1 MNKFKI
7 IQLILFY
14 PPYVGGMER
23 QALLL
28 VKELIRNDIKV
39 EVIAPGINKS
49 KLAGG
54 ESISGFRRPGWG
66 KRKSKLATLWYVAY
80 AFFRLSLNLIRGRNV
95 IIHGYGHGADKLV
108 VYLFHKILN
117 VKYVV
122 KIPTSF
128 NEEFLNVFRG
138 RLKHNLF
145 LRYQDRVLRN
155 ATAVVV
161 QDTQTAS
168 KLREL
173 GYDNNRIRIIRN
185 GVEVPRLLEKRN
197 YQRLHRQAPILL
209 FAGRIVEEKGIFVL
223 LDAFKEI
230 TQFLRGSILWIVGDG
245 SDLERCKT
253 YSEKIDLRNV
263 VFWGRQTDVTHFYLE
278 ADIFVFPSF
287 REGLPNVIL
296 EAMSYQMPIV
306 TTNVGI
312 IPQVI
317 RNKKEGLLV
326 GPRDKKA
333 LVQAVKELVESPTLG
348 EFLAQEARK
357 KVEQDL
363 SIRKNCEQHI
373 RLYSEVLG
381 GRQRSSL

>member
-1 MNKFKI
+1 MNEFKI
-7 IQLILFY
+7 IQLIPFY
-14 PPYVGGMER
+14 PPYFGGMEK

-28 VKELIRNDIKV
+28 VKELIRNDIEV
-39 EVIAPGINKS
+39 EVIAPGISKS
-49 KLAGG
+49 KIVKG
-54 ESISGFRRPGWG
+54 ENISELRKSGSVKG
-66 KRKSKLATLWYVAY
+66 KSKLATAWYVTY
-80 AFFRLSLNLIRGRNV
+80 AFLKLSLNLIRGRNV

-108 VYLFHKILN
+108 VYLLHKIFK
-117 VKYVV
+117 VKYIV

-128 NEEFLNVFRG
+128 NEEFLKVFRD
-138 RLKHNLF
+138 RLKHSLF

-161 QDTQTAS
+161 QDIETTS

-173 GYDNNRIRIIRN
+173 GYDNNRIHIIRN

-197 YQRLHRQAPILL
+197 YRRLHERSPILL
-209 FAGRIVEEKGIFVL
+209 FVGRIVEEKGIFVL
-223 LDAFKEI
+223 LDAFREI
-230 TQFLRGSILWIVGDG
+230 MRSLRSPMLWIVGDG

-253 YSEKIDLRNV
+253 HSEKIDLRNV
-263 VFWGRQTDVTHFYLE
+263 IFWGRQTDVTNFYLE

-333 LVQAVKELVESPTLG
+333 LVEAVKELVESPTLG
-348 EFLAQEARK
+348 KFIAQGARTR
-357 KVEQDL
+357 VEQDL
-363 SIRKNCEQHI
+363 SIKKNCEQHL
-373 RLYSEVLG
+373 RLYSEILDG
-381 GRQRSSL
+381 QQ

>member
-1 MNKFKI
+1 MNELKI
-7 IQLILFY
+7 IQLIPFY
-14 PPYVGGMER
+14 PPYVGGMEK

-28 VKELIRNDIKV
+28 VKELLRNNIEV

-49 KLAGG
+49 KIVKG
-54 ESISGFRRPGWG
+54 ENISRFRRSVCA
-66 KRKSKLATLWYVAY
+66 KAKSKLVTLRYITYV
-80 AFFRLSLNLIRGRNV
+80 FLKLSLNLIEGEKV

-108 VYLFHKILN
+108 VYLLHKIFR
-117 VKYVV
+117 VKYIV
-122 KIPTSF
+122 KVPTSF
-128 NEEFLNVFRG
+128 NEEFLKVFRT
-138 RLKHNLF
+138 RLKSHLF
-145 LRYQDRVLRN
+145 FRYQDKVLRN

-161 QDTQTAS
+161 QDRETAS

-173 GYDNNRIRIIRN
+173 GYDISRIHIIRN

-197 YQRLHRQAPILL
+197 YRRLHERSPILL
-209 FAGRIVEEKGIFVL
+209 FVGRIVEEKGIFVL

-230 TQFLRGSILWIVGDG
+230 TQSLRGSMLWIVGDG

-253 YSEKIDLRNV
+253 YSEKMDTRNV
-263 VFWGRQTDVTHFYLE
+263 IFWGRQTDVTNFYLD

-326 GPRDKKA
+326 SPRDKKA
-333 LVQAVKELVESPTLG
+333 LVEAVKELVESPTLG
-348 EFLAQEARK
+348 KFLAQGARTR
-357 KVEQDL
+357 VEQDF
-363 SIRKNCEQHI
+363 SIKKNCEQHL
-373 RLYSEVLG
+373 RLYSEVLDG
-381 GRQRSSL
+381 AAMR

>member
-1 MNKFKI
+1 MNKSKI
-7 IQLILFY
+7 IQLIPSY
-14 PPYVGGMER
+14 QPYCGGMEK

-28 VKELIRNDIKV
+28 VKELLRSDIEV
-39 EVIAPGINKS
+39 EVISPGINKS
-49 KLAGG
+49 RIVKG
-54 ESISGFRRPGWG
+54 ENISECRRPDSG
-66 KRKSKLATLWYVAY
+66 KEKSKLVTLWYVTY
-80 AFFRLSLNLIRGRNV
+80 TFFKLSLSLIMGRNI

-108 VYLFHKILN
+108 VHLFHKIFR
-117 VKYVV
+117 VKYIV
-122 KIPTSF
+122 KVPTSF
-128 NEEFLNVFRG
+128 NEEFLKVFRT
-138 RLKHNLF
+138 RLKSHLF
-145 LRYQDRVLRN
+145 FRYQDKVLRN

-161 QDTQTAS
+161 QDRETAS

-173 GYDNNRIRIIRN
+173 GYDISRIHIIRN

-197 YQRLHRQAPILL
+197 YRRLHERSPILL
-209 FAGRIVEEKGIFVL
+209 FVGRIVEEKGIFVL

-230 TQFLRGSILWIVGDG
+230 TQSLRGSILWIVGDG
-245 SDLERCKT
+245 SDLERCQT
-253 YSEKIDLRNV
+253 YSEKIELRNV
-263 VFWGRQTDVTHFYLE
+263 IFWGRQTDVTNFYLE

-333 LVQAVKELVESPTLG
+333 LVEAVKELIESPALA
-348 EFLAQEARK
+348 EFVAQGARK

-363 SIRKNCEQHI
+363 SIKKNCEHYM
-373 RLYSEVLG
+373 RLYGEVLDG
-381 GRQRSSL
+381 QQ

>member
-1 MNKFKI
+1 MHKFKI

-14 PPYVGGMER
+14 PPYYGGMEK

-39 EVIAPGINKS
+39 EVIAPGISKS
-49 KLAGG
+49 KIVKAGN
-54 ESISGFRRPGWG
+54 ISELRRPGLG
-66 KRKSKLATLWYVAY
+66 KVESKLVTLRYITYV
-80 AFFRLSLNLIRGRNV
+80 FLKLSLNLIKGEKV

-108 VYLFHKILN
+108 VYLLHKIFR
-117 VKYVV
+117 VKYIV

-128 NEEFLNVFRG
+128 NEEFLKVFRD
-138 RLKHNLF
+138 RLKDHVF
-145 LRYQDRVLRN
+145 FRYQDKILRN
-155 ATAVVV
+155 ASAVVV
-161 QDTQTAS
+161 QDVETAS
-168 KLREL
+168 RLREL
-173 GYDNNRIRIIRN
+173 GYDNSRIRIIRN
-185 GVEVPRLLEKRN
+185 GVQVPRLSEKRN
-197 YQRLHRQAPILL
+197 YERLHGQSPVLL
-209 FAGRIVEEKGIFVL
+209 FVGRIVEEKGIFVL

-230 TQFLRGSILWIVGDG
+230 RQSLRSSILWVVGDG
-245 SDLERCKT
+245 SDLKRCKT

-263 VFWGRQTDVTHFYLE
+263 VFWGRQTDVTQFYLE

-317 RNKKEGLLV
+317 RNKKEGLLIN
-326 GPRDKKA
+326 PRDKKA
-333 LVQAVKELVESPTLG
+333 LVHAVKELVESPALG
-348 EFLAQEARK
+348 ESLAQGARR

-363 SIRKNCEQHI
+363 SIKKNCEQYL
-373 RLYSEVLG
+373 RLYSEILDG
-381 GRQRSSL
+381 E